1 MEQAFC
7 RCASNVPRYSANVSD
22 RLQCGEATPAGG
34 ERSRPHGAKCA
45 PVQRTGE
52 GVALKK
58 LKMGLIGPGFIA
70 AQHIDAVRRLGD
82 VEVVALAGSSLPAA
96 RRRAAEWCIERSYGD
111 YRELIADPDIEVIHN
126 TTPNH
131 LHLAVSLAALAARKH
146 LISDKPLSD
155 SAAHSRTLWQAARRA
170 GVAHV
175 VTFNYRGNPL
185 VQQARAMV
193 RDGELGP
200 LSYVHGQ
207 YLQDWLADER
217 VYSWRLDP
225 ARGGASSALRDIGSH
240 WCDLA
245 EHVTGLRIEAVL
257 ADLGTVVRQ
266 REVAPSAGGTFARS
280 RTAGRRP
287 ARVRPRRVRIESED
301 LATVLLRFGG
311 GAKGCVAIGQVLPG
325 HKNDLQLEVCGRQAS
340 LRWLQERQ
348 NELWIGRFGQP
359 STIVGKDPSILSA
372 DAAPYAH
379 LPAGHQEAWADA
391 FRNVIADAYRW
402 IRDGARPQARPAA
415 LATFADGYRSDVLV
429 ETMLASHAAGGVWRK
444 VAPPPS
450 S

>member
-1 MEQAFC
+1 
-7 RCASNVPRYSANVSD
+7 SD
-22 RLQCGEATPAGG
+22 RLQLDNAHRRGL
-34 ERSRPHGAKCA
+34 
-45 PVQRTGE
+45 
-52 GVALKK
+52 ALKR

-70 AQHIDAVRRLGD
+70 AQHIEAVRRLGD
-82 VEVVALAGSSLPAA
+82 VEVVALAGSSREAA
-96 RRRAAEWCIERSYGD
+96 RRRADEWHVERAYGD
-111 YRELIADPDIEVIHN
+111 YHELIADPDVDVVHN

-131 LHLAVSLAALAARKH
+131 LHLEVSLAALAARKH
-146 LISDKPLSD
+146 VISDKPLSD
-155 SAAHSRTLWQAARRA
+155 SARHSRELWQAARRA

-185 VQQARAMV
+185 VQEARSMV
-193 RDGELGP
+193 ARGELGP
-200 LSYVHGQ
+200 LCYVHGQ

-257 ADLGTVVRQ
+257 ADLGTVVAQ
-266 REVAPSAGGTFARS
+266 REVSRAAGGTFSRS
-280 RTAGRRP
+280 GTRAAGRGRRP
-287 ARVRPRRVRIESED
+287 AAQPRRVRIKSED
-301 LATVLLRFGG
+301 LATVLLRFRG
-311 GAKGCVAIGQVLPG
+311 GAKGCVAIGQVLHG

-340 LRWLQERQ
+340 VRWLQERQ
-348 NELWIGRFGQP
+348 NELWVGRFGQP
-359 STIVGKDPSILSA
+359 SVVVGKDPSILSP

-402 IRDGARPQARPAA
+402 IREGARPQARPDA
-415 LATFADGYRSDVLV
+415 LATFADGYRSDLLV
-429 ETMLASHAAGGVWRK
+429 EAMLASHAAGGVWRK
-444 VAPPPS
+444 IPQNA
-450 S
+450 

>member
-1 MEQAFC
+1 VK
-7 RCASNVPRYSANVSD
+7 R
-22 RLQCGEATPAGG
+22 
-34 ERSRPHGAKCA
+34 
-45 PVQRTGE
+45 
-52 GVALKK
+52 

-70 AQHIDAVRRLGD
+70 AQHIEAVRRLGD
-82 VEVVALAGSSLPAA
+82 VEVLALAGSSSQAA
-96 RRRAAEWCIERSYGD
+96 RRRAAEWCVERSYGD
-111 YRELIADPDIEVIHN
+111 YRELIADPDIDVVHN

-131 LHLAVSLAALAARKH
+131 LHLEVSLAALAARKH
-146 LISDKPLSD
+146 VISDKPLSD
-155 SAAHSRTLWQAARRA
+155 SAEHSRTLWQAARRA

-185 VQQARAMV
+185 VQEARSMV
-193 RDGELGP
+193 SRGELGA
-200 LSYVHGQ
+200 LCYVHGQ

-257 ADLGTVVRQ
+257 ADLGTVVAQ
-266 REVAPSAGGTFARS
+266 REVSRAAGGTFS
-280 RTAGRRP
+280 RTTTRGR
-287 ARVRPRRVRIESED
+287 RRVRIKSED
-301 LATVLLRFGG
+301 LATVLLRFRG

-340 LRWLQERQ
+340 VRWLQERQ

-359 STIVGKDPSILSA
+359 SSVLGKDPSILSA
-372 DAAPYAH
+372 QAARYAH

-391 FRNVIADAYRW
+391 FRNVIADAYQW
-402 IRDGARPQARPAA
+402 IREGAGPGARPAA
-415 LATFADGYRSDVLV
+415 LATFADGYRSDLLV
-429 ETMLASHAAGGVWRK
+429 EAMLASHAAGGVWRK
-444 VAPPPS
+444 IPS
-450 S
+450 PS